1 MSSIERKRPWFSIGV
16 FLLTI
21 FLGLTATAEE
31 SSSVWNRKTLGG
43 NWGGMRSSLEE
54 NGIRYNLSYTGFYQ
68 GLFEGDGNDDWRF
81 GGRVDLLLDFDT
93 GKLGLWDGGGI
104 HTHIEYRGDSP
115 VAFRGGA
122 LWPVNTGA
130 LTPIGAAHE
139 FVASSLYLSQRTG
152 EESNVIIGKINALD
166 LLSSHPFFGGSGTDR
181 FWNIA
186 FTAPPSGVVPPV
198 IIGGILSYSA
208 APYSFTIMVF
218 DPNDQTTNYSLDN
231 LFSDG
236 VNVSFGINRSGSVAG
251 RQSSIGFTATY
262 SSADGIDYSKLALPL
277 GSGTTTKKGSYNIAV
292 ELSHLLKENAQKPGK
307 GIGLYLKGAIA
318 DGNPNPV
325 QCSFIGGIGG
335 IGLFPERIEDS
346 FGIGYYYY
354 NFSEKLQNAIS
365 PLVNFEDEQGI
376 EVFYNFA
383 ATPWFHIALDLQ
395 YIDPASGD
403 NKNALVGGLRTR
415 IIF

>member
-1 MSSIERKRPWFSIGV
+1 MSSIERKGLWLSLGV
-16 FLLTI
+16 FLLIT
-21 FLGLTATAEE
+21 FFNLTVSAEE
-31 SSSVWNRKTLGG
+31 STSVWKRKNLGG
-43 NWGGMRSSLEE
+43 DWGGIRTTLEE
-54 NGIRYNLSYTGFYQ
+54 NGVRFYLSQTGFYQ
-68 GLFEGDGNDDWRF
+68 GSFEGDGDDDWRF
-81 GGRVDLLLDFDT
+81 GARADLLLDVDT

-104 HTHIEYRGDSP
+104 HSHLEYRGDSP

-130 LTPIGAAHE
+130 IFPIGAAHE
-139 FVASSLYLSQRTG
+139 FVVSSIYLSQRTG
-152 EESNVIIGKINALD
+152 EASNVMIGKINALD
-166 LLSSHPFFGGSGTDR
+166 LLSGHPFFGGSGTDR

-186 FTAPPSGVVPPV
+186 FAAPPSGVVPPV
-198 IIGGILSYSA
+198 IIGGILSHSA
-208 APYSFTIMVF
+208 APYSFTIMIF

-231 LFSDG
+231 LLSDG

-262 SSADGIDYSKLALPL
+262 SSADGIDYSKLGLPS

-325 QCSFIGGIGG
+325 QCSIIGGIGG
-335 IGLFPERIEDS
+335 IGLFPDRIEDS

-354 NFSEKLQNAIS
+354 NFSDKLQNVIS
-365 PLVNFEDEQGI
+365 PLVNFDDEQGI

-383 ATPWFHIALDLQ
+383 ATPWFHIAFDLQ

-403 NKNALVGGLRTR
+403 NQNALVGGLRTK
-415 IIF
+415 IVF